1 MNAALAKLTRTE
13 FRLFLREPALVFF
26 AVLFPCILVGIL
38 GSVPSF
44 RKPQPGLGGITV
56 VDLYVTIAIM
66 MALAML
72 GLQFTPSV
80 LANYRERGVLR
91 RLSTTPVPP
100 VLLLAAQ
107 LAMSLVIAVVTGIA
121 VLGIGRIAFGV
132 PLPRQLV
139 GYLIAFVLC
148 AGALFGIGLIVAALA
163 PSGKAANGI
172 GTIIFFPV
180 MFFAG
185 LWVPRE
191 VMPPVRRQ
199 VADFTPLG
207 AGERALHDAAT
218 GSWPHLGQLA
228 VLAGYVVVCGLAA
241 ARWFRWE

>member
-1 MNAALAKLTRTE
+1 VTALARLTRTE
-13 FRLFLREPALVFF
+13 FRLFLREPAVVFF

-38 GSVPSF
+38 GSVPGF
-44 RKPQPGLGGITV
+44 RTPNPDLGGMTV
-56 VDLYVTIAIM
+56 IDLYVTIAIT
-66 MALAML
+66 MALALL
-72 GLQFTPSV
+72 GLQFTPAT

-100 VLLLAAQ
+100 VMLLAAQ
-107 LAMSLVIAVVTGIA
+107 LAMSLATAVVTATA
-121 VLGIGRIAFGV
+121 VLGIGRLAFAV
-132 PLPRQLV
+132 PLPRQLA
-139 GYLIAFVLC
+139 GYLVAFVL
-148 AGALFGIGLIVAALA
+148 AAAALFAIGLVVAALA
-163 PSGKAANGI
+163 PGGKAANGI
-172 GTIIFFPV
+172 GTVLFFPV
-180 MFFAG
+180 MFFGG

-191 VMPPVRRQ
+191 VMSPVLRHI
-199 VADFTPLG
+199 ADLTPLG